1 MIFAHSGTY
10 VTSAS
15 VLPVHQICN
24 AMTVI
29 LNLQPTA
36 RINYEKTTTGEWL
49 AHCGA
54 CPVPEL
60 TNAFHRAG
68 IRFEIVNGLLG
79 MEETPAI
86 SLTDEVTCFRPEAQ
100 AAWRK
105 IEEWVKAAGVKAA
118 LGYCRFGFLGNN
130 YSGMLDLY
138 SDFTMISA
146 QAGVHVELLEMC
158 DLNRMMESVSE
169 EEVERKKEEIS
180 DFFQIADKES
190 ADPRNQRPTPEQMD
204 WSARVAAA
212 QKSW

>member
-1 MIFAHSGTY
+1 M
-10 VTSAS
+10 
-15 VLPVHQICN
+15 
-24 AMTVI
+24 
-29 LNLQPTA
+29 
-36 RINYEKTTTGEWL
+36 
-49 AHCGA
+49 
-54 CPVPEL
+54 
-60 TNAFHRAG
+60 
-68 IRFEIVNGLLG
+68 
-79 MEETPAI
+79 
-86 SLTDEVTCFRPEAQ
+86 
-100 AAWRK
+100 
-105 IEEWVKAAGVKAA
+105 KAAGVKAA

-212 QKSW
+212 QEKLVREYDLDGLAYYYHGAPGGAYEALQ